1 MQSPLHS
8 PGLIILLGAPF
19 GKCNGASLAE
29 RKLQTERNHSVK
41 NCCNIDSQWQLQSQ
55 TQEEHVP
62 RPTSAA
68 MSVDPSL
75 PSTPHLLTPHSSPSP
90 AVSQGPIFGALDM
103 LGECTVFVMSTPLS
117 PGSRESASLAPS
129 LLQSQRLLFCDLV
142 LVVAWSLTL
151 VLREESR
158 SPQIVVLRHL

>member
-1 MQSPLHS
+1 MAIQISLRYGAESSAFPRSNNLAR
-8 PGLIILLGAPF
+8 APF

-75 PSTPHLLTPHSSPSP
+75 PSTPHLLTLDCPHSSTSP
-90 AVSQGPIFGALDM
+90 AVSQGPIFGALDT
-103 LGECTVFVMSTPLS
+103 LGFCDVNPLS

-142 LVVAWSLTL
+142 LVVAWS
-151 VLREESR
+151 
-158 SPQIVVLRHL
+158 